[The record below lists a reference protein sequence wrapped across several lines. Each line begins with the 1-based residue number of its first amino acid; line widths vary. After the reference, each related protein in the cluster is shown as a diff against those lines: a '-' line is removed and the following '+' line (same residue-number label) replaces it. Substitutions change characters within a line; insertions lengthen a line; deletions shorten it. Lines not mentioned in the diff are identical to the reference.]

1 MMSLLPAQPLY
12 LKTKLV
18 FRVSVKYLNFPQDG
32 AFSHSIHLSKYSS
45 AVNSF
50 MFDFSIYFFKTLKI
64 YIYILHFLAITD
76 TKLHLVRHPT
86 RVI

>member
-50 MFDFSIYFFKTLKI
+50 ICLILVYIFSK
-64 YIYILHFLAITD
+64 H
-76 TKLHLVRHPT
+76 
-86 RVI
+86 